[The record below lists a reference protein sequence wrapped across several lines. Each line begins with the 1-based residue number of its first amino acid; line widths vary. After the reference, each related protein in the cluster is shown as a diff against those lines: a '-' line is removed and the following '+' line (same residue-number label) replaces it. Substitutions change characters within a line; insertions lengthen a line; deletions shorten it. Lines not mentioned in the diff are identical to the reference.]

1 MPGQRVRRARPG
13 ARVRVQRA
21 RRWCSS
27 TERGKPRRRHM
38 TAQETGLDGDFRQ
51 RVLDTMTTVLARLLD
66 RPEPVTEDMRLMEEL
81 GLSSTF
87 GLELLLEV
95 EDQLMILIDVE
106 LMDADQM
113 KTVGDLATFVAGH
126 SRPG

>member
-1 MPGQRVRRARPG
+1 
-13 ARVRVQRA
+13 
-21 RRWCSS
+21 
-27 TERGKPRRRHM
+27 M
-38 TAQETGLDGDFRQ
+38 TAQETGLDGEFRQ
-51 RVLDTMTTVLARLLD
+51 QVVDTMTTVLARLLD

-87 GLELLLEV
+87 GLELLLEL

-106 LMDADQM
+106 QMDQETM
-113 KTVGDLATFVAGH
+113 ETVGDFATFVVGH

>member
-1 MPGQRVRRARPG
+1 
-13 ARVRVQRA
+13 
-21 RRWCSS
+21 
-27 TERGKPRRRHM
+27 M

-106 LMDADQM
+106 VMDADQM

>member
-1 MPGQRVRRARPG
+1 
-13 ARVRVQRA
+13 
-21 RRWCSS
+21 
-27 TERGKPRRRHM
+27 M
-38 TAQETGLDGDFRQ
+38 TAQETGLDPEFRRQ
-51 RVLDTMTTVLARLLD
+51 VVDTMTAVLDRLLD
-66 RPEPVTEDMRLMEEL
+66 RAEPVTEDMRLMEEL

-95 EDQLMILIDVE
+95 EDQLIILIDVE
-106 LMDADQM
+106 VMDADQM

>member
-1 MPGQRVRRARPG
+1 MATP
-13 ARVRVQRA
+13 
-21 RRWCSS
+21 
-27 TERGKPRRRHM
+27 E
-38 TAQETGLDGDFRQ
+38 TALDDEFRQ
-51 RVLDTMTTVLARLLD
+51 RVMDTMATVLARLLD

-113 KTVGDLATFVAGH
+113 NTVGDLATFVAGH

>member
-1 MPGQRVRRARPG
+1 
-13 ARVRVQRA
+13 
-21 RRWCSS
+21 
-27 TERGKPRRRHM
+27 M

-51 RVLDTMTTVLARLLD
+51 QVLDTMTTVLARLLD
-66 RPEPVTEDMRLMEEL
+66 RTEPVTEDMRLMEEL

-87 GLELLLEV
+87 GLELLLQV

-106 LMDADQM
+106 QMDADQM

>member
-1 MPGQRVRRARPG
+1 
-13 ARVRVQRA
+13 
-21 RRWCSS
+21 
-27 TERGKPRRRHM
+27 M
-38 TAQETGLDGDFRQ
+38 TAQETGLDGEFRQ
-51 RVLDTMTTVLARLLD
+51 QVLDTMTTVLARLLD

-95 EDQLMILIDVE
+95 EEQLMILIDVE
-106 LMDADQM
+106 VMDADQM

-126 SRPG
+126 SRPD

>member
-1 MPGQRVRRARPG
+1 
-13 ARVRVQRA
+13 
-21 RRWCSS
+21 
-27 TERGKPRRRHM
+27 M
-38 TAQETGLDGDFRQ
+38 TAQEADLDGEFRQ
-51 RVLDTMTTVLARLLD
+51 QVLDTMTTVLARLLD
-66 RPEPVTEDMRLMEEL
+66 RTEPVTEDMRLMEEL

-106 LMDADQM
+106 VMDADQM